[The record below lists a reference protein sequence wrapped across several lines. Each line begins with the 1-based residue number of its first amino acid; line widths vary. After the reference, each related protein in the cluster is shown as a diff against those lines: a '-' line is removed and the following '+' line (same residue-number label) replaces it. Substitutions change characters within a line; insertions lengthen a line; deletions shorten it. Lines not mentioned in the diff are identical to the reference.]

1 MIRFLK
7 IIVPFIILMLFITEK
22 IHGAEGRLLLVVGA
36 YSLISG
42 IWNFCPFTG
51 NKKCN

>member
-1 MIRFLK
+1 MIRMLK
-7 IIVPFIILMLFITEK
+7 ISVPVVILFLYITQQ
-22 IHGAEGRLLLVVGA
+22 IHGAEGVLLLVVGA

-51 NKKCN
+51 NKKYS